1 MTAFR
6 IFFLAFITCLFLN
19 EREPM
24 MADYEHSATYRSL
37 TKEALERRLVLNTA
51 ILP

>member
-6 IFFLAFITCLFLN
+6 IFSLEFITSLFVN
-19 EREPM
+19 EREPR
-24 MADYEHSATYRSL
+24 MADYEHSAAYCWL
-37 TKEALERRLVLNTA
+37 TELLKRHLVLNTA